1 MPAVLTALTC
11 LALNIYHEARGEPIE
26 GQIAVAQV
34 TLNRVDSP
42 RYPDDVCEVV
52 YDDHQFDWTAQS
64 PKVSERES
72 MELAELIASLALENQ
87 FPDLVYGATHYYN
100 PKEADPYWAEVLQPI
115 GKIGNHVFMLEE

>member
-1 MPAVLTALTC
+1 MPAVLTTITC
-11 LALNIYHEARGEPIE
+11 LALNIYHEARGEPVE

-42 RYPDDVCEVV
+42 RYPDDVCAVV
-52 YDDHQFDWTAQS
+52 FDDGQFTWTAAQAEVHEHLEFS
-64 PKVSERES
+64 LAS
-72 MELAELIASLALENQ
+72 LIAELSLQGE

-100 PKEADPYWAEVLQPI
+100 PDKANPYWAEVLQPI